1 MRKVVMV
8 GDKQLALESNAFTVI
23 LFKKQFNKDMFAE
36 LLKLVQLFKGEKE
49 LNPEN
54 MSAEQVEK
62 FDTMIFYELFWT
74 FAYSA
79 DKDVPDFMDF
89 YREYSELNTVGI
101 MSDVLE
107 LIQHSMVTKKKQV
120 AKQPVMNHLQ

>member
-79 DKDVPDFMDF
+79 NKDIPDFMDF

-107 LIQHSMVTKKKQV
+107 LIQHSMVTQKKPAVTPQ
-120 AKQPVMNHLQ
+120 VMNHLQ

>member
-1 MRKVVMV
+1 MV

-79 DKDVPDFMDF
+79 NKDIPDFMDF
-89 YREYSELNTVGI
+89 YSEYSELNTVGI

-107 LIQHSMVTKKKQV
+107 LIQHSMVTQKKQV
-120 AKQPVMNHLQ
+120 ATLQVMNHLQ

>member
-1 MRKVVMV
+1 MV

-36 LLKLVQLFKGEKE
+36 LMKLAQLFKGEKE

-54 MSAEQVEK
+54 LSAEQVEK

-74 FAYSA
+74 FACSA
-79 DKDVPDFMDF
+79 NKDIPDFMKF

-107 LIQHSMVTKKKQV
+107 LIQHSMVTQKKQV
-120 AKQPVMNHLQ
+120 VTQPVMNHLQ

>member
-1 MRKVVMV
+1 MV

>member
-79 DKDVPDFMDF
+79 NKDIPDFMDF
-89 YREYSELNTVGI
+89 YSEYSELNTVGI

-107 LIQHSMVTKKKQV
+107 LIQHSMVTQKKQV
-120 AKQPVMNHLQ
+120 ATLQVMNHLQ